1 MTEAHERFYTLVE
14 KVYLLKLQNG
24 ELDQHTYS
32 NVMSAVDDIMAPIN
46 QDLPEETVNNIQ
58 KSWSVEMKQLFT
70 EVYQDFKQGKLSWT
84 TISLQKV
91 QSIGSVIIENVIN
104 GVDEYY
110 KSIRKN
116 VFKEVTADLGAM
128 TKKVNRAEDYLS
140 KVFRSIIGKP

>member
-1 MTEAHERFYTLVE
+1 V
-14 KVYLLKLQNG
+14 
-24 ELDQHTYS
+24 
-32 NVMSAVDDIMAPIN
+32 
-46 QDLPEETVNNIQ
+46 
-58 KSWSVEMKQLFT
+58 
-70 EVYQDFKQGKLSWT
+70 
-84 TISLQKV
+84 ISLQKV
-91 QSIGSVIIENVIN
+91 QNIGSVIIENVIN